1 MALDKRCLRIQFL
14 AAAMSVF
21 VLAPSGV
28 FAANQTWSNTGTV
41 SGNWS
46 ETSNWGGNVAPG
58 ATSGTASTDVATF
71 NTAAGTY
78 GTSAN
83 PILIDTYRNI
93 LGLTFN
99 GSAGNYTIGTTSG
112 NALNMTN
119 AGTILLGSGLI
130 TNNTSITINAPL
142 RVVGGSGLTINNLAP
157 NATNRFVI
165 GGGISSG
172 DSGNRVVFLLST
184 AANTTNINDITG
196 LISNGSG
203 TISITN
209 TGIWR
214 LLNDANSFTG
224 NLSVSAGSVYVSSI
238 GNQGVASAAGA
249 GTTINIGST
258 TSGGNLYYTGG
269 AASTNRT
276 INMAGTSGAAII
288 YNNSSG
294 LLKFT
299 SNFTATGAG
308 SKTLTLRG
316 SGTGEIAG
324 GIVNNNATNTTTLIK
339 NDAGTWTLS
348 GNNSYSGTT
357 TVTAGVLN
365 IQHANALGDTTAS
378 TIVSNAAALEL
389 QGGITV
395 GAEALSLTG
404 TGVSTT
410 GALRNISGNNTY
422 GGAITLAGA
431 TRINSDADLLTLS
444 GGISGAQNLTIGG
457 AGNTTISNAIST
469 SAGTLTKDGA
479 GTLILSGANTYT
491 GATMINAGTL
501 SIAAITNG
509 GVAGALGNST
519 NAASNLTL
527 GGGTL
532 EYTGSTSNS
541 TDRNFTLTAG
551 TSSAISVLNSAGSL
565 TISGTAANTTGNLT
579 KSGAGTLILTGAN
592 LYTGT
597 TTISA
602 GTLQIGAGSTTG
614 SLSASSAI
622 TNNGTL
628 SFSRSNSLTFSNSIS
643 GNGSVISRG
652 STLTLSGNNSY
663 SGGTTILDNTVILGA
678 DNAMGTGSLSFNAT
692 VGNSVLRLNGRNQT
706 ISGLSIVS
714 ASFAGIVE
722 NNLAATTGVLTIDLA
737 SGVTVNGTTALNF
750 RDNVGQLALVKTGSG
765 TLNLSLFQSATNYS
779 GGLTVNQGVLSYN
792 AAQALGNSTAGGTI
806 TLGGGT
812 LNYTGASASSVTIS
826 NNVTLTAS
834 TASTFN
840 NANGTVNVSGTIS
853 GSGNLIK
860 TGAGTLSLNASNSYS
875 GNTTISAGTLAL
887 GASDVIANSSNV
899 TINGGT
905 LNTTASGYTDTVNSL
920 TISSGN
926 LSGTG
931 TITALNGYNL
941 QGGTIGANLG
951 TGTINATSG
960 TTALNGTAS
969 ATTITLNGGNVTLGS
984 AGRLASGAN
993 ITLNSGALTLGGNE
1007 VVNRLTLSGGSLGG
1021 SGTLNATTGY
1031 DVQSGTI
1038 SAALGGSAGLTK
1050 TGAGTVILSGANTY
1064 TGTTT
1069 VNSGTLQAATDGALG
1084 NSTVINVT
1092 GGSFLVTAENAM
1104 NDNAAINLGGGT
1116 FAVSGTFNENVG
1128 LLTLS
1133 ANSTIDLDGFTGILR
1148 FGGVGSWAT
1157 GANLAI
1163 WNWKGIN
1170 EYGTPVGDGIANRN
1184 IVFTDAASPNDLT
1197 NYLNRISFY
1206 SDSGSSFV
1214 GNAFEKSFIESGFTT
1229 GTEIIA
1235 VPETETYLYAVALL
1249 AGVVIQYLRRRAKR
1263 KPLGGSASGLTQI

>member
-1 MALDKRCLRIQFL
+1 MALDKRCLRVQFL

-28 FAANQTWSNTGTV
+28 FAANQTWSNTGSV

-71 NTAAGTY
+71 NTSSGTY
-78 GTSAN
+78 GTSGS
-83 PILIDTYRNI
+83 PIVIDGYRNI

-119 AGTILLGSGLI
+119 GGTILLGSGLI

-276 INMAGTSGAAII
+276 INMAGTSGAASI

-410 GALRNISGNNTY
+410 GALRNISGSNTY
-422 GGAITLAGA
+422 GGAITLAGS

-491 GATMINAGTL
+491 GAT
-501 SIAAITNG
+501 
-509 GVAGALGNST
+509 
-519 NAASNLTL
+519 
-527 GGGTL
+527 
-532 EYTGSTSNS
+532 
-541 TDRNFTLTAG
+541 
-551 TSSAISVLNSAGSL
+551 
-565 TISGTAANTTGNLT
+565 
-579 KSGAGTLILTGAN
+579 
-592 LYTGT
+592 
-597 TTISA
+597 TISA

-614 SLSASSAI
+614 SLSVSSAI

-628 SFSRSNSLTFSNSIS
+628 AFNRSNTITQGTDFNSVISGTGALIQAGSGNLVLTGANTYTGATTINAGTLQIGAGSTTGSLSVSSAVSNNGTLSFNRSNSLAFSNSIS
-643 GNGSVISRG
+643 GNGSVISSG

-663 SGGTTILDNTVILGA
+663 SGGTTILNNTVILGA

-714 ASFAGIVE
+714 AGFAGIVE

-765 TLNLSLFQSATNYS
+765 TLNLSLFQSTTNYS

-834 TASTFN
+834 TAGTFN

-860 TGAGTLSLNASNSYS
+860 TGAGTLSLNASNNYS

-941 QGGTIGANLG
+941 QGGTISANLG

-1069 VNSGTLQAATDGALG
+1069 VNSGTLTAAAAGAAGGTSQVVL
-1084 NSTVINVT
+1084 NE
-1092 GGSFLVTAENAM
+1092 GGSFLVTADNAV
-1104 NDNAAINLGGGT
+1104 NDSAAINLNGGRM
-1116 FAVSGTFNENVG
+1116 AVNGNFDETVG

-1133 ANSTIDLDGFTGILR
+1133 ANSTLDFSGFGGTLR
-1148 FGGVGSWAT
+1148 FGGIGSWAT
-1157 GANLAI
+1157 GATLAI
-1163 WNWKGIN
+1163 WNWSGTTQ
-1170 EYGTPVGDGIANRN
+1170 YGTQVNNYANPSN
-1184 IVFTDAASPNDLT
+1184 LVFTNNSTLT
-1197 NYLNRISFY
+1197 SNLANISFY
-1206 SDSGSSFV
+1206 SDSGNSFV
-1214 GNAFEKSFIESGFTT
+1214 GNGFDRGFSGG

-1235 VPETETYLYAVALL
+1235 VPEPEVFFYAVVLL
-1249 AGVVIQYLRRRAKR
+1249 AGLAVQYLRRRAKR
-1263 KPLGGSASGLTQI
+1263 KPLSPQ

>member
-1 MALDKRCLRIQFL
+1 MALDKRCLRVQFL

-28 FAANQTWSNTGTV
+28 FAANQTWSNTGSV

-71 NTAAGTY
+71 NTSSGTY
-78 GTSAN
+78 GTSGS
-83 PILIDTYRNI
+83 PIVIDGYRNI

-119 AGTILLGSGLI
+119 GGTILLGSGLI

-410 GALRNISGNNTY
+410 GALRNISGSNTY
-422 GGAITLAGA
+422 GGAITLAGS

-457 AGNTTISNAIST
+457 AGNTTISNAISSST
-469 SAGTLTKDGA
+469 GTLTKDGA

-491 GATMINAGTL
+491 GATTINAGTL

-519 NAASNLTL
+519 NAAGNLVL

-532 EYTGSTSNS
+532 EYTGTANGS

-551 TSSAISVLNSAGSL
+551 TTSGISVANSTVAL
-565 TISGTAANTTGNLT
+565 TIFGNAAATSGGLT

-592 LYTGT
+592 TYTGA
-597 TTISA
+597 TTINA

-614 SLSASSAI
+614 SLSSSSAVS
-622 TNNGTL
+622 NNGTL
-628 SFSRSNSLTFSNSIS
+628 SFNRSNSLAFSNSIS
-643 GNGSVISRG
+643 GNGSVISSG

-663 SGGTTILDNTVILGA
+663 SGGTTILNNTVILGA

-706 ISGLSIVS
+706 ISGLSVVS
-714 ASFAGIVE
+714 AGFAGIVE

-765 TLNLSLFQSATNYS
+765 TLNLSLFQSTTNYS

-834 TASTFN
+834 TAGTFN

-860 TGAGTLSLNASNSYS
+860 TGAGTLSLNASNNYS

-926 LSGTG
+926 LSGSG
-931 TITALNGYNL
+931 TLTANTYTL

-1038 SAALGGSAGLTK
+1038 SAALGGSAGFTK

-1069 VNSGTLQAATDGALG
+1069 VNSGTLTAAAAGAAGGTSQVVL
-1084 NSTVINVT
+1084 NE
-1092 GGSFLVTAENAM
+1092 GGSFLVTADNAV
-1104 NDNAAINLGGGT
+1104 NDSAAINLNGGRM
-1116 FAVSGTFNENVG
+1116 AVNGNFDETVG

-1133 ANSTIDLDGFTGILR
+1133 ANSTLDFSGFGGTLR
-1148 FGGVGSWAT
+1148 FGGIGSWAT
-1157 GANLAI
+1157 GATLAI
-1163 WNWKGIN
+1163 WNWSGTTQ
-1170 EYGTPVGDGIANRN
+1170 YGTQVNNYANPSN
-1184 IVFTDAASPNDLT
+1184 LVFTNNSTLT
-1197 NYLNRISFY
+1197 SNLANISFY
-1206 SDSGSSFV
+1206 SDSGNSFV
-1214 GNAFEKSFIESGFTT
+1214 GNGFDRGFSGG

-1235 VPETETYLYAVALL
+1235 VPEPEVFFYAVVLL
-1249 AGVVIQYLRRRAKR
+1249 AGLAVQYLRRRAKR
-1263 KPLGGSASGLTQI
+1263 KPLSPQ